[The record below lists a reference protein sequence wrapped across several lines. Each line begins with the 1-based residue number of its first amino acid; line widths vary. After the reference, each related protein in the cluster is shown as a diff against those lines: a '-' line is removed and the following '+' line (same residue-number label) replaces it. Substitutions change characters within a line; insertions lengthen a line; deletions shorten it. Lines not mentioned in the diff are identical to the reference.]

1 MWTDDLTVGIWEI
14 DTQHRALFAQLEKLL
29 DACMVGRELDEV
41 MEMIVFLDDYVTTHF
56 DTEERLQRQGGYP
69 DYDKHRAEH
78 VIFRTNLERLK
89 AELRESGATRDLV
102 LRVNQVLIDWL
113 KTHIRNVDA
122 AMSEFLL
129 KKTGQPADMR
139 Q

>member
-14 DTQHRALFAQLEKLL
+14 DTQHRALFVQLEKLL

-41 MEMIVFLDDYVTTHF
+41 VEMMVFLDDYVDSHF
-56 DTEERLQRQGGYP
+56 EAEERLQREAGYP
-69 DYDKHRAEH
+69 EYERHRAEH
-78 VIFRTNLERLK
+78 LIFRATLERLK
-89 AELRESGATRDLV
+89 AELVKSGVTRDFV
-102 LRVNQVLIDWL
+102 LRVNQTLIDWL
-113 KTHIRNVDA
+113 KTHIRSVDA

-139 Q
+139 L